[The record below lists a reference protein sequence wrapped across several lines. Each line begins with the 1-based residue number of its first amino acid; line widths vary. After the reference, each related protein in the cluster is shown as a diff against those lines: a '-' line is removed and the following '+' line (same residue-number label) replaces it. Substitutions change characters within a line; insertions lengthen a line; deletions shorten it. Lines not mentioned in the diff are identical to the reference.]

1 MSQSLVLR
9 TTAPSAGP
17 PGMFVLMVT
26 VTNPLLSLTVYE
38 IGSNQTSI
46 SGEVGG
52 RGVGEIL
59 GGTVDRVRGGM
70 QEVEGRGLRMVG
82 IEGRV
87 EREGVILAV
96 RVAVVLVGRV
106 DEGEVEEGVIE
117 DVTEGTA
124 ADVVGRG
131 VMYEVE
137 GGEGGSS
144 QAHLGGVAVVR
155 I

>member
-1 MSQSLVLR
+1 M
-9 TTAPSAGP
+9 
-17 PGMFVLMVT
+17 
-26 VTNPLLSLTVYE
+26 E
-38 IGSNQTSI
+38 
-46 SGEVGG
+46 
-52 RGVGEIL
+52 
-59 GGTVDRVRGGM
+59 D
-70 QEVEGRGLRMVG
+70 RGLRMVV

-106 DEGEVEEGVIE
+106 DGGEVEERVIE

-124 ADVVGRG
+124 ADVG

-144 QAHLGGVAVVR
+144 QAHL
-155 I
+155 

>member
-1 MSQSLVLR
+1 M
-9 TTAPSAGP
+9 
-17 PGMFVLMVT
+17 
-26 VTNPLLSLTVYE
+26 
-38 IGSNQTSI
+38 
-46 SGEVGG
+46 
-52 RGVGEIL
+52 
-59 GGTVDRVRGGM
+59 
-70 QEVEGRGLRMVG
+70 EGRGLRMVG

-144 QAHLGGVAVVR
+144 QAHLGSKNIVSVNHMIDLLGTQA
-155 I
+155 

>member
-1 MSQSLVLR
+1 
-9 TTAPSAGP
+9 
-17 PGMFVLMVT
+17 MV
-26 VTNPLLSLTVYE
+26 V
-38 IGSNQTSI
+38 
-46 SGEVGG
+46 
-52 RGVGEIL
+52 
-59 GGTVDRVRGGM
+59 
-70 QEVEGRGLRMVG
+70 

-137 GGEGGSS
+137 GREGGSP
-144 QAHLGGVAVVR
+144 QAHLGGVAIVR

>member
-46 SGEVGG
+46 SGGVGG

-70 QEVEGRGLRMVG
+70 QEVEGRGLRIVV

-106 DEGEVEEGVIE
+106 GGGEVEERVIE

-124 ADVVGRG
+124 ADIVGRG

-144 QAHLGGVAVVR
+144 QAHYL
-155 I
+155 

>member
-1 MSQSLVLR
+1 
-9 TTAPSAGP
+9 
-17 PGMFVLMVT
+17 MFVLMVT

-46 SGEVGG
+46 SGGVGG

-70 QEVEGRGLRMVG
+70 QEVEGRGLRMVV

-106 DEGEVEEGVIE
+106 GGGEVEERVIE

-137 GGEGGSS
+137 GGKGGSS
-144 QAHLGGVAVVR
+144 QAHYL
-155 I
+155 